1 MDYRTKI
8 KSPKALKPLLRQ
20 LQKEGKKVVF
30 TNGCFDI
37 LHIGHVRYLS
47 KAKACGDILVVA
59 LNSDRSVRRV
69 KGKNRPIVSENDRAE
84 VIASLQF
91 TDFVTFFKEDTPYNV
106 ISGLQPDLLV
116 KGGDWKK
123 DQIIGSDI
131 VLKRGG
137 KVKTIHY
144 VKGKSTTHIISKWG
158 KRKGLLDL

>member
-8 KSPKALKPLLRQ
+8 KSQKELKKILFKC
-20 LQKEGKKVVF
+20 QKEGKKIVF

-59 LNSDRSVRRV
+59 LNSDRSVQRV
-69 KGKNRPIVSENDRAE
+69 KGKNRPIVSENNRAE
-84 VIASLQF
+84 VIASLESV
-91 TDFVTFFKEDTPYNV
+91 DFVTFFEQVSPYNL
-106 ISGLQPDLLV
+106 ISLLQPDILV

-123 DQIIGSDI
+123 NKIIGSDL
-131 VLKRGG
+131 VLNRGG

-144 VKGKSTTHIISKWG
+144 VKGKSTTSIISQIQKI
-158 KRKGLLDL
+158 RYQHSS